1 MRIHRLWVV
10 AVAVASTLG
19 VVHCGDDDAA
29 KSSTT
34 STGPE
39 GSYAGVMVGDGF
51 TAEVKIS
58 VASAASTRVST
69 LHPLANG
76 TVTVSG
82 TIVSGVLGVP
92 VSVTGT
98 FDATTLALTF
108 SGSSAK
114 GEITFRGKLENGVI
128 SGPPAQTPFG
138 EVPLTLV
145 KDLLGVKVY
154 CGRITGGTT
163 GLVGVFTA
171 GDRAGAAYAIPGKRD
186 AIAGTFARDQV
197 DIQGGGAKVLGT
209 VSGAVLAGTFTSPGG
224 IGATYSA
231 NEGSCATLVT
241 EALDG
246 GGGDSGV
253 DGGGDGGD
261 GGGGDGGAPGAPE
274 LVAPVSAPGVGHI
287 ALSNGVL
294 YYTIAHTYFSQKL
307 EIGSVR
313 TDGTAGATVL
323 AVNTP
328 PGETRNPAGGIAVAG
343 GKVYIA
349 GGTNPPGGDTI
360 LYSVPIGGGSLTAY
374 GSAGP
379 AGLMESYQLLAADAA
394 GVYRADGAVSGAVRG
409 FSLAGVAG
417 GTISSLVAPAAIATD
432 GTNVFFGGGDLTG
445 IKRVPNT
452 LATGAATATEVAA
465 PADYKIGAVVPSMT
479 GMITDAT
486 HVYWAGADNANKLG
500 GVWRRPKDGSGTT
513 EKLIQTAALVRGGIA
528 VDDSFVYFFTVATA
542 GQGASSGTLQ
552 RVPKGTP
559 NGNAQTIGTANPYS
573 VVSDGTYVYYGD
585 GANLR
590 KSHK

>member
-1 MRIHRLWVV
+1 MRIHRGALVV
-10 AVAVASTLG
+10 AVVMASALG
-19 VVHCGDDDAA
+19 VVHCGEDDSGGGAA
-29 KSSTT
+29 TG
-34 STGPE
+34 TGPE
-39 GSYAGVMVGDGF
+39 GNYAGVMVGDGF
-51 TAEVKIS
+51 IAEVKIS
-58 VASAASTRVST
+58 VASAASARPST

-92 VSVTGT
+92 VSITGT
-98 FDATTLALTF
+98 FDPATLSLTF
-108 SGSSAK
+108 SGSSPK
-114 GEITFRGKLENGVI
+114 GEISFRGKLENGVV

-163 GLVGVFTA
+163 GLLGVFTA
-171 GDRAGAAYAIPGKRD
+171 GDRAGAAYAVPNGRD
-186 AIAGTFARDQV
+186 AISGTFTREQV
-197 DIQGGGAKVLGT
+197 DIRGGGAKVLGT

-231 NEGSCATLVT
+231 NEGSCATLAA

-246 GGGDSGV
+246 GGGTY
-253 DGGGDGGD
+253 GGGGSD
-261 GGGGDGGAPGAPE
+261 GGGGPPGMPE
-274 LVAPVSAPGVGHI
+274 FVATVATPGVGHI

-307 EIGSVR
+307 EIGSVK

-328 PGETRNPAGGIAVAG
+328 PGETRDVAGGIAVAG
-343 GKVYIA
+343 GNVFVA
-349 GGTNPPGGDTI
+349 GGTNPPGGNTT
-360 LYSVPIGGGSLTAY
+360 LYSVPIGGGSLTTY

-417 GTISSLVAPAAIATD
+417 GTISSLIAPAAIATD

-452 LATGAATATEVAA
+452 LSTAAATATEVA
-465 PADYKIGAVVPSMT
+465 PPSDYKIGSFVPSMT

-500 GVWRRPKDGSGTT
+500 GVWRRPKDGSGAT
-513 EKLIQTAALVRGGIA
+513 EKLIQTTTLMRGGIA
-528 VDDSFVYFFTVATA
+528 VDDSYVYFFTVTTA

-552 RVPKGTP
+552 RIAKTAQNGTS
-559 NGNAQTIGTANPYS
+559 QTIGAANPYS

-585 GANLR
+585 GANIR
-590 KSHK
+590 KSRK

>member
-1 MRIHRLWVV
+1 MRIHRGVGVLAVV
-10 AVAVASTLG
+10 MAGALG
-19 VVHCGDDDAA
+19 VVHCGDDDSGSGPA
-29 KSSTT
+29 TG
-34 STGPE
+34 TGPE
-39 GSYAGVMVGDGF
+39 GSYTGVMVGDGF
-51 TAEVKIS
+51 AAEVKIS
-58 VASAASTRVST
+58 VASATTARPNT
-69 LHPLANG
+69 LRPLANG

-82 TIVSGVLGVP
+82 TITSAVLGVP
-92 VSVTGT
+92 ITVTGT
-98 FDATTLALTF
+98 FDPATLSLTF
-108 SGSSAK
+108 SGSSPK
-114 GEITFRGKLENGVI
+114 GEISFRGKLENGVV
-128 SGPPAQTPFG
+128 SGPPATTPFG
-138 EVPLTLV
+138 DVPLTLV

-163 GLVGVFTA
+163 GLLGVFTA
-171 GDRAGAAYAIPGKRD
+171 GDRAGAAYAVPGSRG
-186 AIAGTFARDQV
+186 AIAGTFAREQV

-209 VSGAVLAGTFTSPGG
+209 VSGAILSGTFTSPGG
-224 IGATYSA
+224 VGATYSA
-231 NEGSCATLVT
+231 NEGSCATLAA

-246 GGGDSGV
+246 GT
-253 DGGGDGGD
+253 DGGD
-261 GGGGDGGAPGAPE
+261 GGGTDGGGTDGGPPGMPE
-274 LVAPVSAPGVGHI
+274 LVATVTSPGVGHM

-307 EIGSVR
+307 EIGSVK
-313 TDGTAGATVL
+313 TDGTGAATVL

-328 PGETRNPAGGIAVAG
+328 PGETRNAAGGIAVAG
-343 GKVYIA
+343 GNVYVA
-349 GGTNPPGGDTI
+349 GGTNPPGGDTT
-360 LYSVPIGGGSLTAY
+360 LYSVPIGGGALTTH

-379 AGLMESYQLLAADAA
+379 AGNMESYQLLVADAA

-452 LATGAATATEVAA
+452 LSTGAATATEVA
-465 PADYKIGAVVPSMT
+465 PPSDYKIGAFVPSMT

-500 GVWRRPKDGSGTT
+500 GVWRRPKDGSGAT

-528 VDDSFVYFFTVATA
+528 VDDTYVYFFTVTSA

-552 RVPKGTP
+552 RVAKSAQNGTS
-559 NGNAQTIGTANPYS
+559 QTIGAANPYA
-573 VVSDGTYVYYGD
+573 VVSDGTYVYWGD
-585 GANLR
+585 GTNLR
-590 KSHK
+590 KSRK